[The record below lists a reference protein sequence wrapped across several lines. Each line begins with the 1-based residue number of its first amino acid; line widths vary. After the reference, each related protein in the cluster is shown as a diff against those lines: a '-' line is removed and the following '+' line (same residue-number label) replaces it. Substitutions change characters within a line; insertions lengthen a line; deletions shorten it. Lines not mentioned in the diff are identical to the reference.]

1 MSYRT
6 IRKHPHVHWERYQK
20 AGLRISSDQ
29 GLRDGPRSRATAL
42 SLAELHRIDLENF
55 ERAADFA
62 SEGYPDDDFN
72 ALPGRG
78 HARTDPRLSRQAA
91 DALALTVT

>member
-1 MSYRT
+1 MSIGR
-6 IRKHPHVHWERYQK
+6 RYQK
-20 AGLRISSDQ
+20 AGLRISSDRDFETESLSRY
-29 GLRDGPRSRATAL
+29 GLVTP
-42 SLAELHRIDLENF
+42 ELHRIDLENF

-78 HARTDPRLSRQAA
+78 HARLIPGFRDPA
-91 DALALTVT
+91 